1 VHRGADG
8 VVGGWPAIPP
18 EAVSWLTPGLDS
30 LADEITAAIVRE
42 VPQYARPDDDS
53 YARMV
58 RQAAWDAVH
67 GFVIRIASPATPG
80 DTTAR
85 DAAEKMFRD
94 IGRVEAARGHSL
106 DALHTAL
113 RVGARVTWLR
123 LRDTTRRGTADI
135 EVLAQL
141 GEAIFRHLDDLAAA
155 SAAGHAQARAELAGE
170 TERLRRRL
178 LDMLVSAPPAPLRA
192 VAALAG
198 EAGWRLPR
206 RVAVVAVAALA
217 GPAREAASP
226 PPALPL
232 PAPPLPALPLPAPP
246 LPAPPLP
253 ALPLPALP
261 PCALPPD
268 VLVDLARRDPCLLVP
283 DPDGPGR
290 RQQLEAQ
297 LRSWLAPALSPA
309 WSPGSPD
316 PSVTPRGAWGLAA
329 VGPAV
334 PLDRAGDS
342 LRWAR
347 QAIDL
352 AARGTAGISRDAG
365 GPGGVIHCDDHLA
378 TLVLL
383 ADGELAA
390 LLSQQVLAPLGR
402 LRPDAASRLAETLLA
417 WLESA
422 DNAETAARRLHVHPQ
437 TVRYRLRQVTEL
449 FGEALDE
456 PEARFRLQLALR
468 ARSLA
473 PRRPG
478 RP

>member
-8 VVGGWPAIPP
+8 VAGGWPAIPP
-18 EAVSWLTPGLDS
+18 AAVSWLTPELDS
-30 LADEITAAIVRE
+30 LADEITGAIVRE
-42 VPQYARPDDDS
+42 VPEYARPDDDS
-53 YARMV
+53 YARTV

-106 DALHTAL
+106 DALHAAL
-113 RVGARVTWLR
+113 RVGARVTWQR
-123 LRDTTRRGTADI
+123 LRDATERGSADI
-135 EVLAQL
+135 EVPAQL

-170 TERLRRRL
+170 AQRLRQRL
-178 LDMLVSAPPAPLRA
+178 LDMLVSAPPAPPRA
-192 VAALAG
+192 VASLAA

-206 RVAVVAVAALA
+206 RVSAVAVAALA
-217 GPAREAASP
+217 GPARAAASP
-226 PPALPL
+226 PPAIST
-232 PAPPLPALPLPAPP
+232 
-246 LPAPPLP
+246 
-253 ALPLPALP
+253 
-261 PCALPPD
+261 ALPPD
-268 VLVDLARRDPCLLVP
+268 VLVDLARRDPCLLIP

-297 LRSWLAPALSPA
+297 LRSWLAPGPA
-309 WSPGSPD
+309 RPPGSAE
-316 PSVTPRGAWGLAA
+316 PSATHGGAGGLAA
-329 VGPAV
+329 IGPAV
-334 PLDRAGDS
+334 PLERASDS

-352 AARGTAGISRDAG
+352 AGRGIGGIIADAD
-365 GPGGVIHCDDHLA
+365 GPGVVIHCDDHLA

-383 ADGELAA
+383 ADTELAA
-390 LLSQQVLAPLGR
+390 LLSRQALAPLR
-402 LRPDAASRLAETLLA
+402 QLRPDAASRLAATLLA

-449 FGEALDE
+449 FGDALAE

-473 PRRPG
+473 APRAARP
-478 RP
+478 

>member
-1 VHRGADG
+1 
-8 VVGGWPAIPP
+8 VGGWPAIPP
-18 EAVSWLTPGLDS
+18 EAVSWLAPELDS
-30 LADEITAAIVRE
+30 LADEITGAIVAE
-42 VPQYARPDDDS
+42 VPQFARPDDES
-53 YARMV
+53 HARMV

-67 GFVIRIASPATPG
+67 GFVIRITSPATSG

-106 DALHTAL
+106 DALHAAL
-113 RVGARVTWLR
+113 RVGARVTWQR
-123 LRDTTRRGTADI
+123 LRDANGRGTADVG
-135 EVLAQL
+135 VLAQV

-155 SAAGHAQARAELAGE
+155 SAAGHAQARTELAGE
-170 TERLRRRL
+170 VERLRRRL
-178 LDMLVSAPPAPLRA
+178 LDLLVSTPPAPPRA
-192 VAALAG
+192 VAALAR

-206 RVAVVAVAALA
+206 RVAAVAVAA
-217 GPAREAASP
+217 PV
-226 PPALPL
+226 LPQ
-232 PAPPLPALPLPAPP
+232 P
-246 LPAPPLP
+246 
-253 ALPLPALP
+253 
-261 PCALPPD
+261 ALPPD
-268 VLVDLARRDPCLLVP
+268 VLADLARRDPCLLIP

-290 RQQLEAQ
+290 RRQLEAQ
-297 LRSWLAPALSPA
+297 LRGWLAPAPGPA
-309 WSPGSPD
+309 WSPGSPG
-316 PSVTPRGAWGLAA
+316 PPATPGRARGLAA

-334 PLDRAGDS
+334 PLERASDS

-352 AARGTAGISRDAG
+352 AARGIGGIGPEPGAPG
-365 GPGGVIHCDDHLA
+365 GVINGGVIHCDDHLT

-383 ADGELAA
+383 ADAELAA
-390 LLSQQVLAPLGR
+390 LLSRQALAPLRG

-456 PEARFRLQLALR
+456 PQARFRLQLALR
-468 ARSLA
+468 ARILA
-473 PRRPG
+473 ARP
-478 RP
+478 

>member
-1 VHRGADG
+1 
-8 VVGGWPAIPP
+8 VGGWPAIPP
-18 EAVSWLTPGLDS
+18 EAVSWLTPELDS

-42 VPQYARPDDDS
+42 VPQYARPDDHS

-113 RVGARVTWLR
+113 RVGARVTWQR
-123 LRDTTRRGTADI
+123 LRDGTGRGTADI

-178 LDMLVSAPPAPLRA
+178 LDMLVSGPPAPLRA

-198 EAGWRLPR
+198 EAGWPLPR

-226 PPALPL
+226 PPPQPRPAQPPSAQPL
-232 PAPPLPALPLPAPP
+232 SAQPLSAQPRP
-246 LPAPPLP
+246 
-253 ALPLPALP
+253 
-261 PCALPPD
+261 ALPPD
-268 VLVDLARRDPCLLVP
+268 VLVDLARRDPCLIIP

-290 RQQLEAQ
+290 RQRLEAQ
-297 LRSWLAPALSPA
+297 LRSWLAPSASPA
-309 WSPGSPD
+309 WSPGSAGP
-316 PSVTPRGAWGLAA
+316 PVTPGGAWGLAA

-352 AARGTAGISRDAG
+352 AARGTGGISRDAG
-365 GPGGVIHCDDHLA
+365 GPCGVIHCDDHLA

-390 LLSQQVLAPLGR
+390 LLSRQVLAPLRR

-468 ARSLA
+468 AHSLA
-473 PRRPG
+473 TRRPG
-478 RP
+478 PP

>member
-1 VHRGADG
+1 
-8 VVGGWPAIPP
+8 VGGWPAIPP
-18 EAVSWLTPGLDS
+18 EAVSWLTPELDS

-67 GFVIRIASPATPG
+67 GFVIRIAGPATPG

-123 LRDTTRRGTADI
+123 LRDTTWRGTAGT

-178 LDMLVSAPPAPLRA
+178 LDMLVSGPPAPLRA
-192 VAALAG
+192 VAGLAG

-226 PPALPL
+226 PPAQSL
-232 PAPPLPALPLPAPP
+232 PARSLPARSLPARS
-246 LPAPPLP
+246 LP

-261 PCALPPD
+261 PSGLPPD
-268 VLVDLARRDPCLLVP
+268 VLVDLARRDPCLLIP

-297 LRSWLAPALSPA
+297 LRSWLVPALSPA

-365 GPGGVIHCDDHLA
+365 GPCGVIHCDDHLA

-390 LLSQQVLAPLGR
+390 LLSRQVLAPLRR

-449 FGEALDE
+449 FGDALDE

-473 PRRPG
+473 PRPPG
-478 RP
+478 HP

>member
-1 VHRGADG
+1 VE
-8 VVGGWPAIPP
+8 GWPAIPP
-18 EAVSWLTPGLDS
+18 EAVSWLAPELDL
-30 LADEITAAIVRE
+30 LADEVTAAIVRE

-80 DTTAR
+80 DTSAR

-106 DALHTAL
+106 DALHAAL
-113 RVGARVTWLR
+113 RVGARVTWQR
-123 LRDTTRRGTADI
+123 LRDTTRGTADI

-155 SAAGHAQARAELAGE
+155 SAGGHAQARAELTGE
-170 TERLRRRL
+170 AERLRRRL
-178 LDMLVSAPPAPLRA
+178 LGMLVSAPPAPPRA
-192 VAALAG
+192 VAGLAR

-206 RVAVVAVAALA
+206 RVAAVAVALA
-217 GPAREAASP
+217 GTAPGGTAREAASA
-226 PPALPL
+226 PPALPM
-232 PAPPLPALPLPAPP
+232 A
-246 LPAPPLP
+246 
-253 ALPLPALP
+253 
-261 PCALPPD
+261 ALPPD
-268 VLVDLARRDPCLLVP
+268 VLVDLTRRDPCLLVP

-297 LRSWLAPALSPA
+297 LRAWLAPGPGPA
-309 WSPGSPD
+309 RLTASPGTP
-316 PSVTPRGAWGLAA
+316 VTPGCAWGMAA

-352 AARGTAGISRDAG
+352 ATRGIGEISRDTG
-365 GPGGVIHCDDHLA
+365 GPREVIHCDDHLA

-383 ADGELAA
+383 ADADLAA
-390 LLSQQVLAPLGR
+390 LLSRQVLAPLRR
-402 LRPDAASRLAETLLA
+402 LRPDAATRLAETLLA

-437 TVRYRLRQVTEL
+437 TVRYRLRQVSEL
-449 FGEALDE
+449 FGDALEE

-468 ARSLA
+468 ARHLA
-473 PRRPG
+473 TRCPVRRP
-478 RP
+478 

>member
-1 VHRGADG
+1 
-8 VVGGWPAIPP
+8 VGRWPAIPP
-18 EAVSWLTPGLDS
+18 EAVSWLAPELDS
-30 LADEITAAIVRE
+30 LADEVTAAIVRE

-58 RQAAWDAVH
+58 RQAAWDAAH

-80 DTTAR
+80 DTSAR
-85 DAAEKMFRD
+85 DAAAKMFRD

-106 DALHTAL
+106 DALHAAL
-113 RVGARVTWLR
+113 RVGARVTWQR
-123 LRDTTRRGTADI
+123 LRDTTRGTADI

-170 TERLRRRL
+170 ADHLRRRL
-178 LDMLVSAPPAPLRA
+178 LDMLVSAPPAPPRA
-192 VAALAG
+192 VAGLAG

-206 RVAVVAVAALA
+206 RVAAVAVALA
-217 GPAREAASP
+217 GPAPAGLSREAAAA
-226 PPALPL
+226 PPALP
-232 PAPPLPALPLPAPP
+232 PP
-246 LPAPPLP
+246 
-253 ALPLPALP
+253 
-261 PCALPPD
+261 ALPPD
-268 VLVDLARRDPCLLVP
+268 VLVDLTRRDPCLLVP

-297 LRSWLAPALSPA
+297 LRGWLAPGSGPA
-309 WSPGSPD
+309 GLTASPGTP
-316 PSVTPRGAWGLAA
+316 VTPSGAWGLAA

-334 PLDRAGDS
+334 PLDRASDS

-352 AARGTAGISRDAG
+352 ATRGIGEISQCSG
-365 GPGGVIHCDDHLA
+365 GPREVIHCDDHLA

-383 ADGELAA
+383 ADADLAD
-390 LLSQQVLAPLGR
+390 LLSRQVLAPLRR
-402 LRPDAASRLAETLLA
+402 LRPDAAARLAETLLA

-437 TVRYRLRQVTEL
+437 TVRYRLRQVSEL
-449 FGEALDE
+449 FGDALAE

-468 ARSLA
+468 AQHLA
-473 PRRPG
+473 TRRPG
-478 RP
+478 QAPVAGP

>member
-1 VHRGADG
+1 MM
-8 VVGGWPAIPP
+8 P
-18 EAVSWLTPGLDS
+18 ELDS

-85 DAAEKMFRD
+85 DAAAKMFRD

-113 RVGARVTWLR
+113 RVGARITWQR
-123 LRDTTRRGTADI
+123 LRDATERGTADI

-155 SAAGHAQARAELAGE
+155 SAAGNAQARAELAGE

-178 LDMLVSAPPAPLRA
+178 LDMLVSAPMAPPRA
-192 VAALAG
+192 VASLAR

-206 RVAVVAVAALA
+206 RVAAVAVAALA
-217 GPAREAASP
+217 GQAGEVASP
-226 PPALPL
+226 PPA
-232 PAPPLPALPLPAPP
+232 PP
-246 LPAPPLP
+246 
-253 ALPLPALP
+253 
-261 PCALPPD
+261 ALPPD
-268 VLVDLARRDPCLLVP
+268 VLVDLTRRDPCLLIP

-290 RQQLEAQ
+290 RQQLEAP
-297 LRSWLAPALSPA
+297 LRSWLTHPPGPAG
-309 WSPGSPD
+309 SPGSAE
-316 PSVTPRGAWGLAA
+316 TPGAPGGAWGLAA

-334 PLDRAGDS
+334 PLDRASDS

-352 AARGTAGISRDAG
+352 AARGIAAISEDAG
-365 GPGGVIHCDDHLA
+365 GPCRVIHCDDHLA

-383 ADGELAA
+383 ADAELAA
-390 LLSQQVLAPLGR
+390 LLSRQVLAPLRR

-437 TVRYRLRQVTEL
+437 TVRYRLRQATDL
-449 FGEALDE
+449 FGGTLDE
-456 PEARFRLQLALR
+456 PEARFRLQVALR
-468 ARSLA
+468 ARNLA
-473 PRRPG
+473 TRRPTT

>member
-1 VHRGADG
+1 M
-8 VVGGWPAIPP
+8 GGWPAIPP
-18 EAVSWLTPGLDS
+18 EAVSWLTPELDS

-113 RVGARVTWLR
+113 RVGARVTWQR
-123 LRDTTRRGTADI
+123 LRDGTGRGTADI

-155 SAAGHAQARAELAGE
+155 SAAGHAQARAELASE

-178 LDMLVSAPPAPLRA
+178 LDILVSGPPAPLRA

-198 EAGWRLPR
+198 EAGWPLPR

-226 PPALPL
+226 QPVLPPSAQPPSAQPRPAQPLSVLPL
-232 PAPPLPALPLPAPP
+232 SV
-246 LPAPPLP
+246 
-253 ALPLPALP
+253 
-261 PCALPPD
+261 LPPD
-268 VLVDLARRDPCLLVP
+268 VLVDLARRDPCLIIP

-290 RQQLEAQ
+290 RQRLEAQ
-297 LRSWLAPALSPA
+297 LRSWLAPDLIVLDDFGLRKLTAQQSSDFYDVLVERDKRAATVITSNRAVDEWVALFD
-309 WSPGSPD
+309 D
-316 PSVTPRGAWGLAA
+316 PILANSA
-329 VGPAV
+329 
-334 PLDRAGDS
+334 LDRFAHRAHQIVMDGPS
-342 LRWAR
+342 LRAANAPSASR
-347 QAIDL
+347 RRGD
-352 AARGTAGISRDAG
+352 AAR
-365 GPGGVIHCDDHLA
+365 
-378 TLVLL
+378 
-383 ADGELAA
+383 
-390 LLSQQVLAPLGR
+390 
-402 LRPDAASRLAETLLA
+402 
-417 WLESA
+417 
-422 DNAETAARRLHVHPQ
+422 
-437 TVRYRLRQVTEL
+437 
-449 FGEALDE
+449 
-456 PEARFRLQLALR
+456 
-468 ARSLA
+468 
-473 PRRPG
+473 
-478 RP
+478 